1 MAQTAST
8 QLEGPGAGAKA
19 PPAPERLT
27 ETRQPFDLSDE
38 MAADVE
44 RLDMAQNIHEMQEQ
58 GYTILRDVATPEFTR
73 RLRETCLRLAEET
86 EGKAKGR
93 SAAMLLG
100 RDPIYEDVVLRPK
113 IQALAEIMCGKGA
126 LLSQLIASIRPL
138 GAQKLPLHADQNWLP
153 APFPVHNQLLTLCWA
168 CDEFTEAGG
177 CTKVIPGTHRLRRH
191 PNEEEVATEPGAIPT
206 ECPAGSVVAWDG
218 SVWHGNYPRAI
229 PGERVVVHITFS
241 RLALR
246 PVEDYGHL
254 DEKWLDGKPY
264 LLRVMLGRE
273 DFLGSTTIARG
284 RADYTHL
291 VRTFNWAKT

>member
-1 MAQTAST
+1 MAQTAT
-8 QLEGPGAGAKA
+8 AQLER
-19 PPAPERLT
+19 PAARREARPTPERQT
-27 ETRQPFDLSDE
+27 ETRQPFDLSNE
-38 MAADVE
+38 MAATVE
-44 RLDMAQNIHEMQEQ
+44 RLGMAENVHDMQEQ
-58 GYTILRDVATPEFTR
+58 GYTILREVAPLEVTEQ
-73 RLRETCLRLAEET
+73 LREACLRLAEET
-86 EGKAKGR
+86 EGRAKGR
-93 SAAMLLG
+93 SAALLLG
-100 RDPIYEDVVLRPK
+100 RDPIFENVVLRPK
-113 IQALAEIMCGKGA
+113 IQTLAEIMCGKGA
-126 LLSQLIASIRPL
+126 LLSQLICSIRPL
-138 GAQKLPLHADQNWLP
+138 GAAKLPLHADQNWLP

-229 PGERVVVHITFS
+229 PGERVVLHITFS

-254 DEKWLDGKPY
+254 DEEWLEGKPY
-264 LLRVMLGRE
+264 PLRVMLGRE
-273 DFLGSTTIARG
+273 DFLGSTTVARG
-284 RADYTHL
+284 HADYTHL